1 MGVFYT
7 FGPNLKK
14 SQIDE
19 FLNEKNLQF
28 DLYKED
34 HRMVIELQNL
44 EDIDYLLFYY
54 ENENSLVAH
63 SSHDL
68 KVIQIL
74 KELKDRYNLK
84 VDSDN
89 EEFEVK

>member
-7 FGPNLKK
+7 FSPKLKK
-14 SQIDE
+14 SQVDE
-19 FLNEKNLQF
+19 FLNAKNIQF
-28 DLYKED
+28 DLYNED

-44 EDIDYLLFYY
+44 ADIDYLLFYY

-68 KVIQIL
+68 SVIQIL
-74 KELKDRYNLK
+74 NELKDRFNLK
-84 VDSDN
+84 IDSDN
-89 EEFEVK
+89 EEFEVL